1 MSGLDSPKRREE
13 TLDAVVVVPGIM
25 GSELVD
31 GDGTAM
37 WGLHPRE
44 LAAAY
49 QGGLFDRLAVTD
61 GDLTGVRG
69 VRATRLLTYPAVVGW
84 FRGSEDYNRL
94 LSRVAALVADRRAV
108 LAFPYD
114 WRLPVASAGARL
126 ATEAADHLQRWRQ
139 IVRAE
144 GLGDPQ
150 SVSLTIVAHSM
161 GGLVTRAAQNRGLDE
176 LPLKVLTLGTPFYGA
191 VKAAR
196 LLAEGKGAPL
206 PGLPAGKVREF
217 AVSSPGVYD
226 LLPRYRCVTNG
237 PATRALSTSDVVDL
251 GGHRELADTAEQDW
265 HALNWAGGPGRAQ
278 WRSAVGVDQPTLQSL
293 EITAG
298 EASFFEDIAG
308 VDEFGDGTVYRR
320 AAGPGWQ
327 GYSSAP
333 VFQSHAALISSPDSH
348 TFLRDKLLDRDSPPP
363 LGTSRIS
370 VRFPDIACAGQRVTV
385 RAARFA
391 ADDDTHLAPVGSAQL
406 LVSSTNLGDLTTV
419 PWVNDRVD
427 EDGWLVASHVGLAPG
442 LHRVEVTGGPAPVT
456 DLLWVGDPS

>member
-31 GDGTAM
+31 GDGTPM

-196 LLAEGKGAPL
+196 LLAEG
-206 PGLPAGKVREF
+206 
-217 AVSSPGVYD
+217 
-226 LLPRYRCVTNG
+226 TNSMF
-237 PATRALSTSDVVDL
+237 P
-251 GGHRELADTAEQDW
+251 
-265 HALNWAGGPGRAQ
+265 
-278 WRSAVGVDQPTLQSL
+278 
-293 EITAG
+293 
-298 EASFFEDIAG
+298 
-308 VDEFGDGTVYRR
+308 
-320 AAGPGWQ
+320 
-327 GYSSAP
+327 
-333 VFQSHAALISSPDSH
+333 
-348 TFLRDKLLDRDSPPP
+348 KC
-363 LGTSRIS
+363 S
-370 VRFPDIACAGQRVTV
+370 VIIQ
-385 RAARFA
+385 
-391 ADDDTHLAPVGSAQL
+391 H
-406 LVSSTNLGDLTTV
+406 
-419 PWVNDRVD
+419 
-427 EDGWLVASHVGLAPG
+427 
-442 LHRVEVTGGPAPVT
+442 
-456 DLLWVGDPS
+456 